1 MASSPRGA
9 VRREISRQTLVM
21 LPYDFENILPYG
33 VIHLVCMQNFQ
44 RKYHFWH
51 PETQPYVC
59 VTGGKKC

>member
-44 RKYHFWH
+44 RKYHF
-51 PETQPYVC
+51 
-59 VTGGKKC
+59 